1 MRKIIIFLFIFL
13 MISFS
18 VFAAK
23 KPDWVNKRPID
34 NNSYIG
40 IGVAEKDT
48 ETSEYIQKAKDRALR
63 EIASEITITISGAT
77 LNQILEKAGVV
88 KEEFASQIQSSTQ
101 AQLEG
106 YELVDTW
113 EDKSQYWVYYTLSKE
128 KYAQLRKA
136 KIDKAI
142 SLSLD
147 FFSKA
152 EQKKM
157 DNQITEALQLY
168 MQSFNPIEPYLT
180 EPLET
185 TYNEQNIYL
194 LNTIHASLQQV
205 LSTISIKPVEP
216 EINATIGRGLDD
228 TILFKSLYLQAPIA
242 NLPLFFSFIK
252 GEGEL
257 IDSDKTGMN
266 GIAPCRISHILSADK
281 MQVIKAELALDK
293 LVSQDDVNTVIQ
305 DIMKS
310 LTIPSANVILNVSG
324 PQVFIESTE
333 LNFGNPLEVN
343 YIEPKLKE
351 KLSGFGYSFVDMK
364 SDADYVIMIDAQS
377 RKGSTVYQMCSAF
390 VDVTVSVMDMSTYEE
405 IYKNTFSNVKGINTD
420 MDKAGLAAFD
430 NASKQISAEIVG
442 IMQ

>member
-13 MISFS
+13 MICFS

-63 EIASEITITISGAT
+63 EIASEITVTISGAT

-88 KEEFASQIQSSTQ
+88 KEEFESQIQSSTQ

-113 EDKSQYWVYYTLSKE
+113 QDKDQYWVYYKLLKE

-136 KIDKAI
+136 KIDKAV

-147 FFSKA
+147 FYVKA
-152 EQKKM
+152 EQKRAN
-157 DNQITEALQLY
+157 NQITEALQLY
-168 MQSFNPIEPYLT
+168 VQAFNPIEPYLS

-185 TYNEQNIYL
+185 MYNGQNIYL

-205 LSTISIKPVEP
+205 LSTISLKPVKP
-216 EINATIGRGLDD
+216 EIDATIGRGLDD
-228 TILFKSLYLQAPIA
+228 PILFKALYLQAPIA
-242 NLPLFFSFIK
+242 NLPLFFNFIK

-257 IDSDKTGMN
+257 IDSDKTGIN
-266 GIAPCRISHILSADK
+266 GIAPCRISKILSADK
-281 MQVIKAELALDK
+281 MQVIKAQLAIDK
-293 LVSQDDVNTVIQ
+293 LVSQDDVNPIIQ
-305 DIMKS
+305 DIIKS

-333 LNFGNPLEVN
+333 LNFGNPLEVS

-351 KLSGFGYSFVDMK
+351 KLSGYGYSFVDMK

-377 RKGSTVYQMCSAF
+377 RKGSTVYKMYSAF
-390 VDVTVSVMDMSTYEE
+390 VDVTVSVMDMSTFEE

-430 NASKQISAEIVG
+430 NASKQISAEIIE

>member
-13 MISFS
+13 MLCFS
-18 VFAAK
+18 AFAAK

-48 ETSEYIQKAKDRALR
+48 ETSEYIQKAKNRALR
-63 EIASEITITISGAT
+63 EIASEITVTISSAT

-88 KEEFASQIQSSTQ
+88 KEEFESQIQSSTQ

-113 EDKSQYWVYYTLSKE
+113 EDKKQYWVYYTLSKE
-128 KYAQLRKA
+128 KYTQLRKA
-136 KIDKAI
+136 KIDKAV

-147 FFSKA
+147 FYSKA
-152 EQKKM
+152 EQKKAS
-157 DNQITEALQLY
+157 NQITEALQLY
-168 MQSFNPIEPYLT
+168 LQAFNPIEPFLS

-185 TYNEQNIYL
+185 MYNGQDIYL
-194 LNTIHASLQQV
+194 LNTIHSSLQQV
-205 LSTISIKPVEP
+205 LGMISLKPVQP
-216 EINATIGRGLDD
+216 EIDATIGRGLVDP
-228 TILFKSLYLQAPIA
+228 ILFRAFYIQSPIA
-242 NLPLFFSFIK
+242 NFPLFYSFLK

-257 IDSDKTGMN
+257 IENDKTGMN
-266 GIAPCRISHILSADK
+266 GLASCRVSNIVSADK
-281 MQVIKAELALDK
+281 MQVIKAEMAMDK
-293 LVSQDDVNTVIQ
+293 LVTQEELNPIIQ
-305 DIMKS
+305 DIIKS
-310 LTIPSANVILNVSG
+310 LSIPSANVLLNVVG

-333 LNFGNPLEVN
+333 LNFGESLDVN

-351 KLSGFGYSFVDMK
+351 KLSEYGYSFVDMK
-364 SDADYVIMIDAQS
+364 SDADYVIVIDAQS
-377 RKGSTVYQMCSAF
+377 RKGSTVYNMCSAF
-390 VDVTVSVMDMSTYEE
+390 VDVTISVMDMSTYEE

-420 MDKAGLAAFD
+420 MDKAGLSAFD
-430 NASKQISAEIVG
+430 NASKQISAEIIQ

>member
-13 MISFS
+13 MICFS

-63 EIASEITITISGAT
+63 EIASEITVTISGAT

-113 EDKSQYWVYYTLSKE
+113 EDKDQYWVYYTLSKE

-147 FFSKA
+147 FYAKA
-152 EQKKM
+152 EQKRM
-157 DNQITEALQLY
+157 GNQITEALQLY
-168 MQSFNPIEPYLT
+168 VQAFNPIEPYLT

-185 TYNEQNIYL
+185 IYNEQNIYL

-205 LSTISIKPVEP
+205 LSTISLKPVEP
-216 EINATIGRGLDD
+216 EIDATIGRGLDD
-228 TILFKSLYLQAPIA
+228 PILFKSLYLQAPIA

-257 IDSDKTGMN
+257 IDSDKTGIN
-266 GIAPCRISHILSADK
+266 SIAPCRISNILSADK
-281 MQVIKAELALDK
+281 MQVIKAQLAVDK
-293 LVSQDDVNTVIQ
+293 LISQDEVNPIIQ
-305 DIMKS
+305 DIIKS

-324 PQVFIESTE
+324 PQVFIESAE

-351 KLSGFGYSFVDMK
+351 KLSGYGYSFVDMK

-430 NASKQISAEIVG
+430 NAAKQISSEIIE

>member
-13 MISFS
+13 MICFS

-63 EIASEITITISGAT
+63 EIASEITVTISGAT

-88 KEEFASQIQSSTQ
+88 KEEFESQIQSSTQ

-113 EDKSQYWVYYTLSKE
+113 QDKNQYWVYYKLSKE

-136 KIDKAI
+136 KTDKAI

-147 FFSKA
+147 FYLKA
-152 EQKKM
+152 EQKKA
-157 DNQITEALQLY
+157 DSHITEALQLY
-168 MQSFNPIEPYLT
+168 LQAFNPIEPFIS

-185 TYNEQNIYL
+185 RYNEQNIYL
-194 LNTIHASLQQV
+194 LNTIHSSLQQV
-205 LSTISIKPVEP
+205 LGTISLKPVEP
-216 EINATIGRGLDD
+216 EIDATIGKSLEDP
-228 TILFKSLYLQAPIA
+228 ILFNALYMQSPIA
-242 NLPLFFSFIK
+242 NFPLHFSFIK

-257 IDSDKTGMN
+257 IEYTKSAAD
-266 GIAPCRISHILSADK
+266 GIVLCRVSNILSADK
-281 MQVIKAELALDK
+281 MQVIKAELAINK
-293 LVSQDDVNTVIQ
+293 LISQDDVNPIIQ
-305 DIMKS
+305 DIIKS

-333 LNFGNPLEVN
+333 LNFGNPLEVT

-351 KLSGFGYSFVDMK
+351 KLSGYGYSFVDMK

-405 IYKNTFSNVKGINTD
+405 IYKNTFSNAKGINTD

-430 NASKQISAEIVG
+430 NAAKQISEEIIE

>member
-1 MRKIIIFLFIFL
+1 MRKIIIFLFIFF
-13 MISFS
+13 IGGSS
-18 VFAAK
+18 VYAAK

-40 IGVAEKDT
+40 IGVAEKDI

-63 EIASEITITISGAT
+63 EIASEITVTISSAT

-88 KEEFASQIQSSTQ
+88 KEEFESQIKSSTQ

-113 EDKSQYWVYYTLSKE
+113 EDKNQYWVYYKLLKE
-128 KYAQLRKA
+128 KYARLRKE

-142 SLSLD
+142 ALSLD
-147 FFSKA
+147 FYKKA
-152 EQKKM
+152 EHNKA
-157 DNQITEALQLY
+157 NGQITEALQFYL
-168 MQSFNPIEPYLT
+168 QALNPIEPFLS

-185 TYNEQNIYL
+185 IYNGRNIYL
-194 LNTIHASLQQV
+194 LNTLHSALQQI
-205 LSTISIKPVEP
+205 LSTISIKPLQP
-216 EINATIGRGLDD
+216 EVAATIGKGLDD
-228 TILFKSLYLQAPIA
+228 PILFEALYLQTPIS
-242 NLPLFFSFIK
+242 NFPLHFSFLK

-257 IDSDKTGMN
+257 IDYDKTAVN
-266 GIAPCRISHILSADK
+266 GLASCRISNILSADK

-293 LVSQDDVNTVIQ
+293 LVTRDDLNPIIQ
-305 DIMKS
+305 DIIKG
-310 LTIPSANVILNVSG
+310 LTIPSVNVLLNVSG

-333 LNFGNPLEVN
+333 LNFGNPLDVS

-351 KLSGFGYSFVDMK
+351 KLSEFGYSFVDIK
-364 SDADYVIMIDAQS
+364 SDADYVMIIEAQS
-377 RKGSTVYQMCSAF
+377 RKGSTIYNMCSAF
-390 VDVTVSVMDMSTYEE
+390 VDVTISVMDMSTFEE

-430 NASKQISAEIVG
+430 NAAKQISSEIIE

>member
-13 MISFS
+13 FVCFS
-18 VFAAK
+18 VYAAK

-34 NNSYIG
+34 NKSYIG

-63 EIASEITITISGAT
+63 EIASEITVTISGAT

-88 KEEFASQIQSSTQ
+88 KEEFESQIQSSTQ

-113 EDKSQYWVYYTLSKE
+113 QDKNQYWVYYMLSKE
-128 KYAQLRKA
+128 KYARLRKE

-142 SLSLD
+142 ALSMD
-147 FFSKA
+147 FYSKA
-152 EQKKM
+152 EQNKAN
-157 DNQITEALQLY
+157 NQITEALQLY
-168 MQSFNPIEPYLT
+168 LQALNPIEPYLS

-185 TYNEQNIYL
+185 KYKGQNIYL
-194 LNTIHASLQQV
+194 LNTLHSALQQV
-205 LSTISIKPVEP
+205 LSTISIKPLQP
-216 EINATIGRGLDD
+216 ETAATIGKGLDEP
-228 TILFKSLYLQAPIA
+228 ILFKALYLQTPIA
-242 NLPLFFSFIK
+242 NLPLHFSFLK

-257 IDSDKTGMN
+257 IEYDKSAVSGL
-266 GIAPCRISHILSADK
+266 ASCRISNILSAEK
-281 MQVIKAELALDK
+281 IQVIKAELAMDK
-293 LVSQDDVNTVIQ
+293 LVTQNELNPIIK
-305 DIMKS
+305 DIIKGLS
-310 LTIPSANVILNVSG
+310 IPSANVLLNVSG

-333 LNFGNPLEVN
+333 LNFGDPLDVN

-351 KLSGFGYSFVDMK
+351 KLSENGYSFVDMK
-364 SDADYVIMIDAQS
+364 SDADYVMIIEAQS
-377 RKGSTVYQMCSAF
+377 RKGSTIYNMCSAY
-390 VDVTVSVMDMSTYEE
+390 VDVTISVMDMSTYEE

-430 NASKQISAEIVG
+430 NAAKKISVEIIE

>member
-13 MISFS
+13 MICFS

-63 EIASEITITISGAT
+63 EIASEITVTISGAT

-88 KEEFASQIQSSTQ
+88 KEEFESQIQSSTQ

-113 EDKSQYWVYYTLSKE
+113 QDKDQYWVYYKLLKE

-136 KIDKAI
+136 KIDKAV

-147 FFSKA
+147 FYVKA
-152 EQKKM
+152 EQKRAN
-157 DNQITEALQLY
+157 NQITEALQLY
-168 MQSFNPIEPYLT
+168 VQAFNPIEPYLS

-185 TYNEQNIYL
+185 MYNGQNIYL

-205 LSTISIKPVEP
+205 LSTISLKPVKP
-216 EINATIGRGLDD
+216 EIDATIGRGLDD
-228 TILFKSLYLQAPIA
+228 PILFKALYLQAPIA
-242 NLPLFFSFIK
+242 NLPLFFNFIK

-257 IDSDKTGMN
+257 IDSDKTGIN
-266 GIAPCRISHILSADK
+266 GIAPCRISKILSADK
-281 MQVIKAELALDK
+281 MQVIKAQLAIDK
-293 LVSQDDVNTVIQ
+293 LVSQDDVNPIIQ
-305 DIMKS
+305 DIIKS

-333 LNFGNPLEVN
+333 LNFGNPLEVS

-351 KLSGFGYSFVDMK
+351 KLSGYGYSFVDMK

-377 RKGSTVYQMCSAF
+377 RKGSTIYKMCSAF

-430 NASKQISAEIVG
+430 NASKQISAEIVE

>member
-13 MISFS
+13 FVCFS
-18 VFAAK
+18 VYAAK
-23 KPDWVNKRPID
+23 KPNWVNKRPID

-48 ETSEYIQKAKDRALR
+48 ETSEYVQKAKDRALN
-63 EIASEITITISGAT
+63 EIASEITVTISGAT

-88 KEEFASQIQSSTQ
+88 KEEFESQIQSSTQ

-113 EDKSQYWVYYTLSKE
+113 EDKNQYWIYYMLSKD
-128 KYAQLRKA
+128 KYAQLRKE

-147 FFSKA
+147 FYSKA
-152 EQKKM
+152 EHNRTN
-157 DNQITEALQLY
+157 NQITEALQFYL
-168 MQSFNPIEPYLT
+168 QALNPIEPYLS

-185 TYNEQNIYL
+185 AYNGQNIYL
-194 LNTIHASLQQV
+194 LNTIHSSLQQI
-205 LSTISIKPVEP
+205 LSTISIKPLQSEVA
-216 EINATIGRGLDD
+216 ATIGKGLEEP
-228 TILFKSLYLQAPIA
+228 ILFKALYMQTPIA
-242 NLPLFFSFIK
+242 NLPLHYNFFK

-257 IDSDKTGMN
+257 IEYDKTAVN
-266 GIAPCRISHILSADK
+266 GLASCRISNIFSPDK
-281 MQVIKAELALDK
+281 MQVIKAELAMDK
-293 LVSQDDVNTVIQ
+293 LVTRDELNPI
-305 DIMKS
+305 IREILKS
-310 LTIPSANVILNVSG
+310 LTIPSANVLLNVSG
-324 PQVFIESTE
+324 PQVFVESVE
-333 LNFGNPLEVN
+333 LNFGSPLDVN

-351 KLSGFGYSFVDMK
+351 KLSENGYSFVEMK
-364 SDADYVIMIDAQS
+364 SDADYVMIIEAQS
-377 RKGSTVYQMCSAF
+377 RKGSTIYNMCSAY
-390 VDVTVSVMDMSTYEE
+390 VDVTISVMDMSTFEE

-430 NASKQISAEIVG
+430 NAAKQISAEIIE

>member
-13 MISFS
+13 MMCFS

-63 EIASEITITISGAT
+63 EIASEITVTISSAT

-113 EDKSQYWVYYTLSKE
+113 EDKNQYWVYYTLSKE

-168 MQSFNPIEPYLT
+168 VQAFNPIEPYLS

-205 LSTISIKPVEP
+205 LSTISLKPLEP
-216 EINATIGRGLDD
+216 EIDATIGRGLDD
-228 TILFKSLYLQAPIA
+228 PILFKSLYLQAPIA

-252 GEGEL
+252 GEGEF

-293 LVSQDDVNTVIQ
+293 LVSQDEVNPIIQ
-305 DIMKS
+305 DIIKS
-310 LTIPSANVILNVSG
+310 LTIPSANIILNVSG

-351 KLSGFGYSFVDMK
+351 KLSGHGYSFVDMK

-430 NASKQISAEIVG
+430 NASKQISSEIIG